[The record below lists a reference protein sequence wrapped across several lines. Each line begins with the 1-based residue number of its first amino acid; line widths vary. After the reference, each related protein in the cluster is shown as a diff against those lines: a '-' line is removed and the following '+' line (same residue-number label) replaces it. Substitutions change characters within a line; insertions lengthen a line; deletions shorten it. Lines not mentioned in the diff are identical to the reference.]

1 MRRLL
6 MGALVITSTMCAVPC
21 ARGEDTAVFAAVDQ
35 YAEAIGKFQADTAI
49 RGSLEN
55 VYRKGEAAASGL
67 VPVLE
72 SLSPEGYDSIV
83 KKMRGY
89 VLNRDE
95 GTFVVPDFKFY
106 YGLAKKQGTDA
117 DIAFFSFMSDF
128 TPDNVWPAFIV
139 QQTDYSG
146 CTNFGNGVLTDLYGK
161 GINLSKKYPSA
172 YKRDIDEAIEQIRDE
187 LTVSNCACGG
197 MDSVIKEFELFIATL
212 PADDLTPVVRQRL
225 SNVKSRKSTMRFSCI
240 SG

>member
-1 MRRLL
+1 MRYLL
-6 MGALVITSTMCAVPC
+6 MGAVAITSMMCAVPF
-21 ARGEDTAVFAAVDQ
+21 ARAEDAAVFAAVDQ
-35 YAEAIGKFQADTAI
+35 YSEAIGKFQADTAM

-55 VYRKGEAAASGL
+55 VYHKGQAAASGL
-67 VPVLE
+67 VSVLE

-95 GTFVVPDFKFY
+95 GIFVLPDFKFY

-128 TPDNVWPAFIV
+128 RPDNVWPAFIE
-139 QQTDYSG
+139 QQTDYGG
-146 CTNFGNGVLTDLYGK
+146 CTNFGAGVLTDLYGK
-161 GINLSKKYPSA
+161 GINRSKKYPSV

-187 LTVSNCACGG
+187 LTVSNCACGD
-197 MDSVIKEFELFIATL
+197 MDSVIKELELFIATF
-212 PADDLTPVVRQRL
+212 PADGLTPVVRQRL
-225 SNVKSRKSTMRFSCI
+225 SDVKSRKSTMRFNCI